1 MVTYLYCV
9 LAPPKTE
16 AFPSGLV
23 GIADTPVRV
32 VVVREGE
39 GLEAWIATIDEA
51 TLRASGSGLAKLA
64 IVHNEVV
71 EAALAT
77 GRTPLPARFGTRFAD
92 DDALLSDLQ
101 ERRAQLIDRLHRVA
115 GAVEMSVLVVPRG
128 QGQKHSTTQPRRDE
142 PAAGRR
148 YLEAVRE
155 RTRSEEQ
162 QRIEANGV
170 AERVSQAVSVVTRG
184 EIRSTSATV
193 LSIAH
198 LVRQDELE
206 RYRLEL
212 LQLDVGEK
220 FRIIVAGPRA
230 PYNFAADQS
239 APSQA

>member
-1 MVTYLYCV
+1 M
-9 LAPPKTE
+9 
-16 AFPSGLV
+16 
-23 GIADTPVRV
+23 PVRV
-32 VVVREGE
+32 VVVRERE

-51 TLRASGSGLAKLA
+51 TLRASGSALAKLA

-92 DDALLSDLQ
+92 DDALLSDLR
-101 ERRAQLIDRLHRVA
+101 EHRAQLIDRLHRVA
-115 GAVEMSVLVVPRG
+115 GAAEMSVLVVPRD
-128 QGQKHSTTQPRRDE
+128 QSPKHSTTQPRPDE

-155 RTRSEEQ
+155 RTRSEE
-162 QRIEANGV
+162 RRHIEANNV
-170 AERVSQAVSVVTRG
+170 AERVSQAVSAITRG

-198 LVRQDELE
+198 LVRQDDLE

-230 PYNFAADQS
+230 PYSFSADQP

>member
-16 AFPSGLV
+16 AFPFGLT
-23 GIADTPVRV
+23 GLAGTPVRV
-32 VVVREGE
+32 VVVHERE
-39 GLEAWIATIDEA
+39 GLEAWIATLDETTLHA
-51 TLRASGSGLAKLA
+51 TGSALAKLA
-64 IVHNEVV
+64 IVHNEVID
-71 EAALAT
+71 AALAT

-92 DDALLSDLQ
+92 DGALLADLR

-115 GAVEMSVLVVPRG
+115 GAVEMSVLVVPTE
-128 QGQKHSTTQPRRDE
+128 QAQKHSTTQPRRDE

-162 QRIEANGV
+162 RHVEANKV
-170 AERVSQAVSVVTRG
+170 AKLVSQAVSVITRG

-198 LVRQDELE
+198 LVRQDDLE

-212 LQLDVGEK
+212 SQLDVGEK

-230 PYNFAADQS
+230 PYSFAGDQS
-239 APSQA
+239 IPSQA